1 MSDLRKLLTISCLLL
16 VFACQM
22 GYYFFYVG
30 ERAAAQHE
38 MKAAMLAGLPDESY
52 QIIVLEK
59 NSNAIFWEEEGK
71 EFYLNG
77 KLYDVAKSSV
87 KDGATYLYCLEDSGE
102 DAIIKNLANNAQTGN
117 EASSNGK
124 GSRHQFKFQLTDL
137 INHELLPITSDG
149 GTAGS
154 YFAEYSD
161 RLISSLL
168 AVNKM
173 PPRA

>member
-1 MSDLRKLLTISCLLL
+1 LSDLRKILTISCLLL
-16 VFACQM
+16 VFTCQV

-38 MKAAMLAGLPDESY
+38 MKAAMLAGLPDQSY

-59 NSNAIFWEEEGK
+59 NSNAISWEEEGK

-87 KDGATYLYCLEDSGE
+87 KDGATYLYCLEDSRE
-102 DAIIKNLANNAQTGN
+102 DAIIKNLANNAQTEN

-137 INHELLPITSDG
+137 INHELFPMEADRFFTQLVYSDTSDK
-149 GTAGS
+149 
-154 YFAEYSD
+154 
-161 RLISSLL
+161 LISSLL
-168 AVNKM
+168 KVNKM